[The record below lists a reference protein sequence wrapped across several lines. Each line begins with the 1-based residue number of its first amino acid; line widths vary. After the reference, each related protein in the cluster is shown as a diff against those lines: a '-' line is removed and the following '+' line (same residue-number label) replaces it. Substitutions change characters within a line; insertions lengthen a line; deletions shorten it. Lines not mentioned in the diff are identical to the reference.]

1 MPTVG
6 VKVTQIPKFA
16 TVGLFAK
23 YLQTFSPSL
32 PPINSSHLKDGDSSF
47 KFAFVNFSSI
57 EDAKVAVK
65 AINKRPLEGHSLFAK
80 IRNEA
85 QCLSE
90 ITSPLQPEP
99 TGKSIKISNISESIS
114 EQQLHQTF
122 NQFGSIVSVRL
133 CLQGSPCY
141 AYVNYDSVDSAHSA
155 VAKMNNTTLCGNIVQ
170 VTIQQSRKRP
180 SNEGTNIK
188 AVETNLFQPLKE
200 GLYISIK
207 EDKALTPA
215 VSSLKR
221 HSFSLDHLSS
231 SSVDIETDKYGSLMQ
246 TTKQPKKHRLSDD
259 SDGLPEYIDEDIVP
273 DTKQNALPNT
283 CFVPASSQVNT
294 STRDKPPSTD
304 NTIPSSS
311 GFSFSVPTLVQVS
324 GNIPSEN
331 VQKVLTSSFSKQT
344 LHQSSNKISMQVQE
358 PSTLSTTD
366 KTTSSKGGHKDFFFS
381 VPKSIPVPGKTSM
394 KSVQKV
400 TTFSF
405 TKPVHH
411 RSTNIPL
418 VKVKK
423 PLPLSTGSRRT
434 PIIKHEQSSNIQP
447 APIHSL
453 PSSLEIP
460 VKSSVSHIIPKSPI
474 PYLSKEPMRQAIAKS
489 LQLKSPSMI
498 NLLSKKCPTLLKDL
512 GTNVK
517 VAYSE
522 DKTKINLT
530 GERHQ
535 VDVAIIRL
543 NKQLKTFQDQMK
555 TKLIGI
561 EAFHAPM
568 FLEDI
573 FIAEISNL
581 SNKRCVEIHA
591 VKDTR
596 ISKENLSIHDL
607 AQLIKANQKNK
618 LLLLHDLY
626 KLQLLTH
633 STSQQWFIQTACG
646 DWRPV
651 PEETNQRFNRHPFRP
666 HHITEGGTIYNVDL
680 HNKIA
685 VNASTGFTH
694 SLKSEDKQA
703 VWYRFQDD
711 HFGFV
716 PYDDNE
722 SKLIEQCYN
731 EHITKPVI
739 CDDIRQCYFS
749 FESLVEIDL
758 TNKSLTSIKRE
769 PPTSTA
775 FLSPTIHF
783 SITGLV
789 PDVGQAVKDFDEL
802 LQKSVQTKPLPD
814 GVIISCPQL
823 FESFAQQYCIEI
835 TSAKSGHITAR
846 GVENY
851 TNAVLLQLVS
861 YMMKYSFQ
869 PTSDIQLSVP
879 EEWTYQDSDIELKVV
894 EENSLEW
901 NNVHIQWKK
910 TMSQPVKK
918 IQRIQNKWQ
927 WRHYSL
933 CRDRIKEKNGG
944 QENEMWLFHG
954 TRDTNPSD
962 IYKSEKGFDF
972 RFSRPGMWGYGSYF
986 AANASYSA
994 AYAYQTSTGDKNIFL
1009 ARVLIGEYI
1018 DVPPRPS
1025 LKMPPLKTTT
1035 GTGRYDSIK
1044 GDTKGSDVYIVYE
1057 HDKAYPAYLITY

>member
-1 MPTVG
+1 MSIVG

-16 TVGLFAK
+16 TVNLFAK

-57 EDAKVAVK
+57 EDAKLAVK
-65 AINKRPLEGHSLFAK
+65 AINMRPLEGHSLFAK
-80 IRNEA
+80 IQNEA
-85 QCLSE
+85 LCLSE

-99 TGKSIKISNISESIS
+99 TDKSSEGKSIKVSNISESIS

-180 SNEGTNIK
+180 SNERTNIK
-188 AVETNLFQPLKE
+188 AVETNLFQPLNK
-200 GLYISIK
+200 GLYISTK

-215 VSSLKR
+215 VPSLRR
-221 HSFSLDHLSS
+221 HSFTLDHLSS
-231 SSVDIETDKYGSLMQ
+231 SSEDIETDKYGSLMQ

-273 DTKQNALPNT
+273 DTKQKALPNT
-283 CFVPASSQVNT
+283 CFVPALSQVNT
-294 STRDKPPSTD
+294 STRDKPLSTD
-304 NTIPSSS
+304 NTTPSSS
-311 GFSFSVPTLVQVS
+311 GFSFSV
-324 GNIPSEN
+324 
-331 VQKVLTSSFSKQT
+331 QT
-344 LHQSSNKISMQVQE
+344 LHQRPNKVSLQVQK
-358 PSTLSTTD
+358 PSAFSNTD
-366 KTTSSKGGHKDFFFS
+366 KSTSSKVGGKDFSFS
-381 VPKSIPVPGKTSM
+381 VPKSIPVSGKTSM

-405 TKPVHH
+405 TTPVH
-411 RSTNIPL
+411 RQSTNKPL
-418 VKVKK
+418 PKVKE
-423 PLPLSTGSRRT
+423 PSPLSTGSRRT
-434 PIIKHEQSSNIQP
+434 PIIKHKQSSNIQP

-453 PSSLEIP
+453 SSILEIP

-474 PYLSKEPMRQAIAKS
+474 PYLSKEPKRQAIAKS
-489 LQLKSPSMI
+489 LELKSPLII

-512 GTNVK
+512 GANVK

-530 GERHQ
+530 GEQHQ
-535 VDVAIIRL
+535 VDVAMIHLR
-543 NKQLKTFQDQMK
+543 KQVKTFQDQMK

-568 FLEDI
+568 FLEHT

-591 VKDTR
+591 VKGTR

-607 AQLIKANQKNK
+607 AQLIKNNQKDRH
-618 LLLLHDLY
+618 LLMHDLY

-633 STSQQWFIQTACG
+633 STSQQWFIQTACH

-651 PEETNQRFNRHPFRP
+651 PDETNQQFNRHPLRA
-666 HHITEGGTIYNVDL
+666 HHVTEGGTIYNVDL
-680 HNKIA
+680 PNKIA

-694 SLKSEDKQA
+694 SLKAEDKQA

-716 PYDDNE
+716 PYHDNE
-722 SKLIEQCYN
+722 SKLIEQCYK

-749 FESLVEIDL
+749 FESLVEVDL

-789 PDVGQAVKDFDEL
+789 PDVEQAVKDFDEL

-823 FESFAQQYCIEI
+823 FESFAQQYCVEI

-851 TNAVLLQLVS
+851 TNAILLLLVS
-861 YMMKYSFQ
+861 DMIKYSFQ
-869 PTSDIQLSVP
+869 PISDIQLSVP

-894 EENSLEW
+894 EESSLEW
-901 NNVHIQWKK
+901 NNVHIKWKK

-918 IQRIQNKWQ
+918 IQRIQNKWL

-933 CRDRIKEKNGG
+933 CRDRIREKNGG

-954 TRDTNPSD
+954 TKDTDPSD

-994 AYAYQTSTGDKNIFL
+994 TYAYQTSTGDKKIFL
-1009 ARVLIGEYI
+1009 ARVLIGEYV
-1018 DVPPRPS
+1018 DVPPSSS

-1035 GTGRYDSIK
+1035 ATGRYDSIK
-1044 GDTKGSDVYIVYE
+1044 GHTKGSDVYIVYE